1 MLTIYIIINTLQPYR
16 EVKSLRNMLPRY
28 ALHIRNGPSCL
39 MTILGLYRVQCVRR
53 GQCKYVMICSNILP
67 VHAACETVYDLK
79 GSMVGRVASNRSKV
93 LTFHISNCT
102 ILANI

>member
-1 MLTIYIIINTLQPYR
+1 
-16 EVKSLRNMLPRY
+16 
-28 ALHIRNGPSCL
+28 
-39 MTILGLYRVQCVRR
+39 
-53 GQCKYVMICSNILP
+53 LP